1 MAAEPEEGD
10 RTLPPAAEQV
20 HLPDPSYVPVV
31 VALGL
36 TIAVVGVVLSWLIFA
51 IGALIVVIATLRW
64 VRMTRSEMAE
74 LPLEH

>member
-10 RTLPPAAEQV
+10 RTLPPAAEHV

-51 IGALIVVIATLRW
+51 VGALIVVIATLRW